1 MTEKPDAKQLR
12 QIAEIGFKAG
22 KDDFYQMI
30 EHAHDAIADEFVRR
44 GIAVADKGGL
54 TAEFELAMEQA
65 FTWLI
70 TEQFEARLK
79 DQFSL
84 IRKHRGYP

>member
-1 MTEKPDAKQLR
+1 MTENPNAQQLR

-30 EHAHDAIADEFVRR
+30 EHAHNAIAAEFTKR
-44 GIAVADKGGL
+44 GIAVADKGGM
-54 TAEFELAMEQA
+54 TSEFALVMETTLA
-65 FTWLI
+65 WLW

-79 DQFSL
+79 DEFRL
-84 IRKHRGYP
+84 IREHRGYP

>member
-1 MTEKPDAKQLR
+1 MPEKPDAKQLR
-12 QIAEIGFKAG
+12 QIAEVGFKAG

-30 EHAHDAIADEFVRR
+30 EHAHDAIAAEFIKRE
-44 GIAVADKGGL
+44 ITIADKGGM

-65 FTWLI
+65 FSWLI

-79 DQFSL
+79 DQFRL
-84 IRKHRGYP
+84 IREHRGYP

>member
-1 MTEKPDAKQLR
+1 MSEKPSAQQLR

-30 EHAHDAIADEFVRR
+30 EHTHDAIAAEFIKRE
-44 GIAVADKGGL
+44 ITIADKGGT
-54 TAEFELAMEQA
+54 TAEFELATEQA
-65 FTWLI
+65 FAWLI

-79 DQFSL
+79 GQFRL
-84 IRKHRGYP
+84 IKEHRGYP